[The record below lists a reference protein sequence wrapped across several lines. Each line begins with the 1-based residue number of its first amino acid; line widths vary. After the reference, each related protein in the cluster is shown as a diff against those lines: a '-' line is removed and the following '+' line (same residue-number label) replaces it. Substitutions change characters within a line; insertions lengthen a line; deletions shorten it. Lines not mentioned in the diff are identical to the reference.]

1 MPAKRSSQPP
11 ERPRTGSAADRDNPG
26 VIAPPPLLFA
36 APLAVGLVLQSVVL
50 DGGMGLPGLFRW
62 PIGSL
67 AILAGLAIIGLA
79 VERFAR
85 AGTNPEPWKPA
96 TTVVADGIYRLSRN
110 PMYLGMALA
119 YAGIAVLADSAL
131 TLALLLPALLIVDFG
146 VIRREEAY
154 LERKFGARYRNFTAQ
169 TRRWL

>member
-1 MPAKRSSQPP
+1 
-11 ERPRTGSAADRDNPG
+11 
-26 VIAPPPLLFA
+26 VIAPPPLIFGV
-36 APLAVGLVLQSVVL
+36 PLAAGLAGQFLL
-50 DGGMGLPGLFRW
+50 LNGGMGLPALVRW
-62 PIGSL
+62 PCGILG
-67 AILAGLAIIGLA
+67 ILAGLAMIGMA

-131 TLALLLPALLIVDFG
+131 TLALLVPALLIVDFG

-154 LERKFGARYRNFTAQ
+154 LERKFGARYRSITAR